1 MACLDAHL
9 YEIEY
14 ILMSDLNS
22 IRGTETAC
30 PCQILCVT
38 NALLADSNLI
48 LFAFSLKCLNYYL
61 LNIFISSK
69 LFKKQIFLDSNV

>member
-1 MACLDAHL
+1 
-9 YEIEY
+9 
-14 ILMSDLNS
+14 MSDLNS

-38 NALLADSNLI
+38 NVLADSNLI
-48 LFAFSLKCLNYYL
+48 LFAFSLKYLNYYL

-69 LFKKQIFLDSNV
+69 LFKKQIIFLYSNV